1 MTERTHRSKRSAK
14 RRDEHQEEV
23 AKQVTPSSAA
33 EVGVDGG
40 NENAA
45 TIPGTNAQ
53 QRGYD
58 DERESLVNA
67 CERGPANR
75 ITPRVEE
82 VAAIHGFMTDLDCK
96 ILGPA
101 VVGEA
106 SVESPDVLYV
116 EHVSNWLDRDPI
128 LTKSEVRS
136 TGGGLHVILRLD
148 EPIICGPGEAVMW
161 DEVARGVRNA
171 LPGDPNLNG
180 IIALTRPIGVTNSK
194 YDPPREVRLLRPGEL
209 VTRDEVLDLNRR
221 VTEQP
226 ARLWMRLFFGG
237 ERVSPCPFCGKES
250 LGVAGHWQV
259 RCYACGR
266 MDAAALL
273 YRFFAPEFLETRMEA
288 QHG

>member
-33 EVGVDGG
+33 GVGVDGG

-45 TIPGTNAQ
+45 TIPGTNTQ

-58 DERESLVNA
+58 DERESLVNG

-82 VAAIHGFMTDLDCK
+82 VSAIHAFLADLDCK
-96 ILGPA
+96 LLDPA

-116 EHVSNWLDRDPI
+116 EHVSKWLDRDPI

-161 DEVARGVRNA
+161 DGVARGVRNA

-180 IIALTRPIGVTNSK
+180 IIALTRPIGATNSK
-194 YDPPREVRLLRPGEL
+194 YDPPREVRLLRPGES

-237 ERVSPCPFCGKES
+237 ERVSPCPFCGKEL
-250 LGVAGHWQV
+250 LGVAGYWQV

-273 YRFFAPEFLETRMEA
+273 YRFFAPEFLKTRMEA
-288 QHG
+288 QNG

>member
-1 MTERTHRSKRSAK
+1 MLSVNGEERQKS
-14 RRDEHQEEV
+14 V
-23 AKQVTPSSAA
+23 AEAEGKTANKPAGWDDIREATFNGGDQGPAYAISRPVNQVTCIRAFLA
-33 EVGVDGG
+33 
-40 NENAA
+40 
-45 TIPGTNAQ
+45 
-53 QRGYD
+53 
-58 DERESLVNA
+58 
-67 CERGPANR
+67 
-75 ITPRVEE
+75 
-82 VAAIHGFMTDLDCK
+82 DLDCK
-96 ILGPA
+96 LLDPA

-116 EHVSNWLDRDPI
+116 EHVSKWLDRDPI

-180 IIALTRPIGVTNSK
+180 IIALTRPISATNSK
-194 YDPPREVRLLRPGEL
+194 YDPPREVQLLRPGES

-237 ERVSPCPFCGKES
+237 ERVSPCPFCGKDS
-250 LGVAGHWQV
+250 LGVAGYWQV

-273 YRFFAPEFLETRMEA
+273 YRFFSPDFLETRMEA